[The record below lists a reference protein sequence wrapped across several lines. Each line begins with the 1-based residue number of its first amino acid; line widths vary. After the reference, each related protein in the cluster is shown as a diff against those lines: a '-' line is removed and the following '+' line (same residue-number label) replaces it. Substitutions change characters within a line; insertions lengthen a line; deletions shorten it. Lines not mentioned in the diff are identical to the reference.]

1 MICVPTTVWL
11 ITARTENGNKETLQN
26 ESQMWAMSLN
36 SSLICND
43 PVEKIS
49 SLVGHGDDDRVL
61 LCWIHFLVRLKVPI
75 KNAKIDF

>member
-1 MICVPTTVWL
+1 M
-11 ITARTENGNKETLQN
+11 ITARTENDNKETLQN

-61 LCWIHFLVRLKVPI
+61 LCWIHFLVRLSVLT
-75 KNAKIDF
+75 

>member
-1 MICVPTTVWL
+1 M
-11 ITARTENGNKETLQN
+11 ITARTENDNKETLQN

-75 KNAKIDF
+75 KNSKINF